1 MKIIITNDN
10 IEGGTKA
17 FELIKAGM
25 ENGAKVLG
33 LATGSSP
40 IPLYA
45 DMVNSDLDFSNMT
58 SINLDE
64 YYGLAPDNDQSYH
77 YFMQHHLF
85 DKKPFKNSYIPNGLA
100 KNIHEEVDRYNK
112 IIEENPIDIQILGIG
127 GNGHIAF
134 NEPGT
139 PFGSLTHEVKLTE
152 NNIKSNS
159 RFFDNIDDVPR
170 QAICMGIRS
179 IMNSK
184 KIVLLA
190 FGEAKQDA
198 IKAMI
203 EGPVTEEVPASIL
216 QDHPD
221 VTIICDE
228 TAAAKLSS
236 KYRK

>member
-1 MKIIITNDN
+1 MKIIITKDK
-10 IEGGTKA
+10 IEGGTEA
-17 FELIKAGM
+17 FEIIKKGM

-40 IPLYA
+40 IPLYS
-45 DMVNSDLDFSNMT
+45 DMVDSNLDFSDMT

-64 YYGLAPDNDQSYH
+64 YYGLAPDNNQSYH

-85 DKKPFKNSYIPNGLA
+85 DKKPFKHSYIPNGLA
-100 KNIHEEVDRYNK
+100 KDIHEEVNNYNK

-139 PFGSLTHEVKLTE
+139 PFGSLTHEVNLTE
-152 NNIKSNS
+152 STIKANS
-159 RFFDNIDDVPR
+159 RFFDNINDVPR

-190 FGEAKQDA
+190 FGESKQDA

-216 QDHPD
+216 LDHPD
-221 VTIICDE
+221 VTIICDKV
-228 TAAAKLSS
+228 AAAKLSP
-236 KYRK
+236 KYRN

>member
-40 IPLYA
+40 IPLYS

-100 KNIHEEVDRYNK
+100 
-112 IIEENPIDIQILGIG
+112 
-127 GNGHIAF
+127 
-134 NEPGT
+134 PG
-139 PFGSLTHEVKLTE
+139 PFHG
-152 NNIKSNS
+152 
-159 RFFDNIDDVPR
+159 
-170 QAICMGIRS
+170 
-179 IMNSK
+179 
-184 KIVLLA
+184 
-190 FGEAKQDA
+190 
-198 IKAMI
+198 
-203 EGPVTEEVPASIL
+203 
-216 QDHPD
+216 
-221 VTIICDE
+221 
-228 TAAAKLSS
+228 
-236 KYRK
+236 